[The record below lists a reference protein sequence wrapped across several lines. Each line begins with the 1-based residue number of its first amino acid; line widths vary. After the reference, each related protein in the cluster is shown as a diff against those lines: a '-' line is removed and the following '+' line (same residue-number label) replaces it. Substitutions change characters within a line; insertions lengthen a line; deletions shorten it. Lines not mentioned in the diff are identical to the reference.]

1 MDYRL
6 IITVNSD
13 KDHPP
18 IRLTVGITEEIAK
31 VLMATPVKTVSLAVE
46 GKPPHVGKLPLL
58 DFR

>member
-18 IRLTVGITEEIAK
+18 VRITVGVPEELARL
-31 VLMATPVKTVSLAVE
+31 LMATPVKSVSLAVE
-46 GKPPHVGKLPLL
+46 GKPPHIGKLPLL
-58 DFR
+58 DFK